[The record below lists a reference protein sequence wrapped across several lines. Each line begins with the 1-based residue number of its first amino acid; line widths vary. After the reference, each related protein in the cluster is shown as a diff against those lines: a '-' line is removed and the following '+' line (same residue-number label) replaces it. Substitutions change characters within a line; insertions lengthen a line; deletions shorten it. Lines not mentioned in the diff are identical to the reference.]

1 MITAWCTFGGEV
13 QLWFIPYILFC
24 YLITPMLYDVKTWM
38 MSKKYLFFKFLCLLV
53 TIELLFNEYNSYFT
67 PAWICCYVI
76 GYFVPQLLE
85 KYRRYFNWMTFVGL
99 VVVCVITNV
108 VKYHWWYVKGN
119 SPDVLST
126 MMAGG
131 IFSGAWILN
140 EFYNWSR
147 VLLAIMLSIMTY
159 TLFRYIRS
167 KLGGTTRIRWLDMA
181 DKFSYDIYIC
191 HMLFVKGMLSTIM
204 LTSNLMVNLL
214 ITGILAIVNGIVL
227 YYICRPKELLT
238 LCKRYRRNDDSLRG
252 RGFAKKK

>member
-1 MITAWCTFGGEV
+1 
-13 QLWFIPYILFC
+13 
-24 YLITPMLYDVKTWM
+24 
-38 MSKKYLFFKFLCLLV
+38 
-53 TIELLFNEYNSYFT
+53 
-67 PAWICCYVI
+67 
-76 GYFVPQLLE
+76 
-85 KYRRYFNWMTFVGL
+85 
-99 VVVCVITNV
+99 
-108 VKYHWWYVKGN
+108 
-119 SPDVLST
+119 